1 MRRLMVPL
9 DGSAFAE
16 SSLPYVV
23 TLAQTPSPCAID
35 LIGVDVPPT
44 PSPAGLTRG
53 AVDVLREQDAL
64 EATRHLELDKYL
76 REMASRLRAALPDVE
91 LQTVIR
97 HGNPVKELAA
107 HAAEN
112 DVALTVLTTHG
123 RGGWDRVWFGS
134 VTSELMRR
142 LDKPVLAVRPA
153 PVPRDYLPLAGV
165 PLNTALVGVDES
177 LRPTECLE
185 ALESLL
191 GHALDAITL
200 VHVSLTP
207 PRALGRVLESETREA
222 IALRSAREAS
232 RLLSLVTSTH
242 DGARHRVSAVV
253 REGADPA
260 DALLEYIDTHG
271 AHLLALATSPRTLV
285 ERLLFGSVADQLLQR
300 ATVPVLFVHR
310 STT

>member
-23 TLAQTPSPCAID
+23 TLAQAPSPCAID
-35 LIGVDVPPT
+35 LVGVDVPPS
-44 PSPAGLTRG
+44 PSAAGLTRG
-53 AVDVLREQDAL
+53 VVDVLREQDAH
-64 EATRHLELDKYL
+64 EATRQLELDHYL
-76 REMASRLRAALPDVE
+76 REMAARLRTALPDVE
-91 LQTVIR
+91 VRTVIR
-97 HGNPVKELAA
+97 HGNAVTELAA
-107 HAAEN
+107 HAADS
-112 DVALTVLTTHG
+112 DVAATVLTTHG

-153 PVPRDYLPLAGV
+153 PVPRDYLPLAGA
-165 PLNTALVGVDES
+165 PLNTALVAVDES
-177 LRPTECLE
+177 LRPTECLV
-185 ALESLL
+185 ALDTLL

-200 VHVSLTP
+200 VHVALTP
-207 PRALGRVLESETREA
+207 PRALGRVLESESRDA

-232 RLLSLVTSTH
+232 RLLSLVTSSH
-242 DGARHRVSAVV
+242 DGSRHRLSAIV

-260 DALLEYIDTHG
+260 DSVLEYIDTHG
-271 AHLLALATSPRTLV
+271 AHLLTLATSSHTLV
-285 ERLLFGSVADQLLQR
+285 ERLLFGSVADRLLQR

-310 STT
+310 STS